1 MRVGVQILEE
11 EMEAYRKL
19 IDEFSNVFAWS
30 YNELKGIA
38 RDMVE
43 HRILLISGAK
53 PVRQKKMN
61 PRLQLLVRAELERL
75 LQAGIIKPVEISDW
89 VSPMVLVKKKNG
101 KMRVCVY
108 YCKLNYCTQKDH
120 FPLPFITLLLEEV
133 GGHARY
139 TFMDGY
145 AGYN

>member
-1 MRVGVQILEE
+1 M
-11 EMEAYRKL
+11 
-19 IDEFSNVFAWS
+19 
-30 YNELKGIA
+30 
-38 RDMVE
+38 
-43 HRILLISGAK
+43 
-53 PVRQKKMN
+53 
-61 PRLQLLVRAELERL
+61 LVRAELERL
-75 LQAGIIKPVEISDW
+75 LQAEIIKPVEILDW